1 MKEFII
7 NGVVIKVPLDAVL
20 EDEHEQITPA
30 IRIITTG
37 AMQSRFTLDEEVA
50 IVDGTDSRAKVLRD
64 RLLNAKCAD
73 LDLEE
78 LRYGIAYLVN
88 FLSEAGVLNAPDEVT
103 STNKLLQDGTESER
117 YNSNV

>member
-1 MKEFII
+1 MALEVI
-7 NGVVIKVPLDAVL
+7 VVEKK
-20 EDEHEQITPA
+20 A

-73 LDLEE
+73 LDLDE

-88 FLSEAGVLNAPDEVT
+88 FLSASGVINAPDEVT
-103 STNKLLQDGTESER
+103 RTNELLQDGTESER
-117 YNSNV
+117 YNGNV